1 MPTISRLVLNF
12 VMLIGIMRFVVDQQV
27 QDIEMPENLK
37 LNTFLQEFH
46 SECSHPACGFG
57 FYGFAFGQSPFPV
70 PKLVQDA
77 LVRNA
82 DKGAYAA
89 VPGIPELRHAISGY
103 NRHYFGMDVAP
114 ERIYV
119 GPGTKELIF
128 NLLEVLHGT
137 VILPTPA
144 WLGYLPQIRFLKK
157 NFHMLPSGTNKK
169 ISPDDLRRL
178 ALRLHDRQKI
188 LILNNPNNPTG
199 LLYDKS
205 ELEAIADVCREQ
217 NITVISDEIY
227 AQTTYDFSKF
237 TSMGKIYPEGTFVT
251 NGLSKSHA
259 AGGYRLGYVIFPQH
273 AVDLKGQFKK
283 ILATEYTAVST
294 PIQHAAVAGF
304 EVSREMDE
312 YFTIT
317 RSIHQMMGEYTL
329 HALSAIEGV
338 KTTKPDATF
347 YLLADFNA
355 FADDLQNARISTS
368 QKLSESLIVHPYH
381 TAIVG
386 GDSLVLERTDF
397 SARIAYVDYDG
408 SAVYQKYLDDKP
420 KSGSERLEF
429 VKNNAPKVVAGIK
442 MIDRFFNDLRKN
454 TLDAQHSSH
463 PQSLSD
469 ASQDAGR
476 LLVSNAA
483 RIPPLTQTDHRY

>member
-1 MPTISRLVLNF
+1 LVTL
-12 VMLIGIMRFVVDQQV
+12 LKFVVDQQV
-27 QDIEMPENLK
+27 EDIEMPENLK

-46 SECSHPACGFG
+46 SNCPHAECSFG

-70 PKLVQDA
+70 PKLIQEA
-77 LVRNA
+77 LIKNV
-82 DKGAYAA
+82 DKGAYA
-89 VPGIPELRHAISGY
+89 PISGITELRNAISKY
-103 NRHYFGMDVAP
+103 NKHYFNMDVSP

-128 NLLEVLHGT
+128 NLLEILHGT

-157 NFHMLPSGTNKK
+157 NYHMLPTRANKK
-169 ISPDDLRRL
+169 ISPNDLKKL
-178 ALRLHDRQKI
+178 ALRLQDRQKI

-199 LLYDKS
+199 LLYDRL
-205 ELEAIADVCREQ
+205 ELEEIADICKEQ

-227 AQTTYDFSKF
+227 AQTTYNFSKF
-237 TSMGKIYPEGTFVT
+237 VSMGKIYPEGTFIT

-259 AGGYRLGYVIFPQH
+259 AGGYRLGYVVFPQH
-273 AVDLKGQFKK
+273 AENLGVQFKK

-304 EVSREMDE
+304 EISKEMDE
-312 YFTIT
+312 YFEVT
-317 RSIHQMMGEYTL
+317 RNIHQIMGEYTH
-329 HALSAIEGV
+329 HALTAIEGV
-338 KTTKPDATF
+338 KVTKPDATF
-347 YLLADFNA
+347 YLLADFNSYA
-355 FADDLQNARISTS
+355 PDLQKSNIFTS

-408 SAVYQKYLDDKP
+408 AKVYQNYLDNKP
-420 KSGSERLEF
+420 KSSIEKIEF
-429 VKNNAPKVVAGIK
+429 VKKNAPKVVAGID
-442 MIDRFFNDLRKN
+442 MIADFFGKLRKDFLQE
-454 TLDAQHSSH
+454 TPSSTV
-463 PQSLSD
+463 
-469 ASQDAGR
+469 
-476 LLVSNAA
+476 VS
-483 RIPPLTQTDHRY
+483 

>member
-1 MPTISRLVLNF
+1 MKFI
-12 VMLIGIMRFVVDQQV
+12 VDQQV
-27 QDIEMPENLK
+27 EDIEMPENLK

-46 SECSHPACGFG
+46 SNCSHPECSFG

-70 PKLVQDA
+70 PKLIQEA
-77 LVRNA
+77 LIKNV

-89 VPGIPELRHAISGY
+89 VSGIPELRNAISKY
-103 NRHYFGMDVAP
+103 NKYYFGMDIAP

-119 GPGTKELIF
+119 GPGTKELIY
-128 NLLEVLHGT
+128 NLLEILHGT

-157 NFHMLPSGTNKK
+157 NYHMLPASENKK
-169 ISPDDLRRL
+169 ISPSDLKKL
-178 ALRLHDRQKI
+178 ALRLQDRQKI
-188 LILNNPNNPTG
+188 LILNNPHNPTG
-199 LLYDKS
+199 LLYNRS
-205 ELEAIADVCREQ
+205 ELEEIADVCREQ

-237 TSMGKIYPEGTFVT
+237 VSMGKIYPEGTFVT

-273 AVDLKGQFKK
+273 AIDLKLQFKK

-304 EVSREMDE
+304 EISKEMDD
-312 YFTIT
+312 YFDIT
-317 RSIHQMMGEYTL
+317 RNIHQMMGEYTYN
-329 HALSAIEGV
+329 ALTAIEGV
-338 KTTKPDATF
+338 EATKPESTF

-355 FADDLQNARISTS
+355 FTNELENAKIKTS
-368 QKLSESLIVHPYH
+368 QKLSESLILHPYH

-408 SAVYQKYLDDKP
+408 AKVYQNYLDNKP
-420 KSGSERLEF
+420 KSSSEKMDF
-429 VKNNAPKVVAGIK
+429 VKNYAPKVVSGIE
-442 MIDRFFNDLRKN
+442 MIEKFFENLKKDNMIALQ
-454 TLDAQHSSH
+454 T
-463 PQSLSD
+463 PQNLT
-469 ASQDAGR
+469 
-476 LLVSNAA
+476 VSTN
-483 RIPPLTQTDHRY
+483 

>member
-1 MPTISRLVLNF
+1 
-12 VMLIGIMRFVVDQQV
+12 MRFIVDQQV
-27 QDIEMPENLK
+27 EDIEMPENLK

-46 SECSHPACGFG
+46 SDCPHNECGFG
-57 FYGFAFGQSPFPV
+57 YYGFAFGQSPFQV
-70 PKLVQDA
+70 PRLVQEA
-77 LVRNA
+77 LIKNA
-82 DKGAYAA
+82 NKGAYAP
-89 VPGIPELRHAISGY
+89 VPGIPELRNAISRY
-103 NRHYFGMDVAP
+103 NKHYFGMDIAP

-157 NFHMLPSGTNKK
+157 NYHMLPARANKK
-169 ISPDDLRRL
+169 ISPTDLKKL
-178 ALRLHDRQKI
+178 ALRLQDRQKI
-188 LILNNPNNPTG
+188 LILNNPHNPTG
-199 LLYDKS
+199 LLYDKL
-205 ELEAIADVCREQ
+205 ELEEIADVCREQ
-217 NITVISDEIY
+217 KITVISDEIY

-237 TSMGKIYPEGTFVT
+237 VSMGKIYPEGTFVT

-273 AVDLKGQFKK
+273 AVDLKTQFKK

-304 EVSREMDE
+304 EISKEMNE
-312 YFTIT
+312 YFDVT
-317 RSIHQMMGEYTL
+317 RSIHHMMSEYTY
-329 HALSAIEGV
+329 HRLSAIEGV

-347 YLLADFNA
+347 YLLADFNL
-355 FADDLQNARISTS
+355 FATELQKAKIDTS
-368 QKLSESLIVHPYH
+368 QKLSEALIVHPYH

-408 SAVYQKYLDDKP
+408 EKVYQKYIENKP
-420 KSGSERLEF
+420 KTSSEKLDF
-429 VKNNAPKVVAGIK
+429 VKNNTPKVVAGLN
-442 MIDRFFNDLRKN
+442 MIERFFEDLNRNNIHELQIKQN
-454 TLDAQHSSH
+454 
-463 PQSLSD
+463 SLITTS
-469 ASQDAGR
+469 
-476 LLVSNAA
+476 
-483 RIPPLTQTDHRY
+483 